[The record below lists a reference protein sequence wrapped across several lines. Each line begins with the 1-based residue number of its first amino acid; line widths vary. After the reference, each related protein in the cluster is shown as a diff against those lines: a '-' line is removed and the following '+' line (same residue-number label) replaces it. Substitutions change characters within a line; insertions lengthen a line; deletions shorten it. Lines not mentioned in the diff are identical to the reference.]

1 MGLTLRELELKD
13 EVAARAAHLEFPDW
27 EFLIPLDSTK
37 KVTETPWPEHIE
49 DCRKMRLGV
58 DLPKGRVPAT
68 FFIAE
73 VNGEIVGRASIR
85 HELNKYLFN
94 YGGHIGYGVRPQ
106 FRRRGYATEILHQ
119 SLRYIRGLGVEEV
132 LITCLDENIGSVKVI
147 ESCGG
152 TLENIVDLEGKP
164 LRRYWIK
171 K

>member
-1 MGLTLRELELKD
+1 MGLTLRELELND

-27 EFLIPLDSTK
+27 EFLLPLDSTK
-37 KVTETPWPEHIE
+37 KVIETPWPEHVE
-49 DCRKMRLGV
+49 DCRKLRRG
-58 DLPKGRVPAT
+58 
-68 FFIAE
+68 
-73 VNGEIVGRASIR
+73 IVGRASIR

-106 FRRRGYATEILHQ
+106 FRRRGYAREILQQ
-119 SLRYIRGLGVEEV
+119 SLKYIRGLGVEEV

-164 LRRYWIK
+164 LRRYWIGRD
-171 K
+171 